1 VLKPMTGPAPSTAAE
16 AAQAGELEAGL
27 ATALRLMSIY
37 VNEPSGSQ
45 LMTVMHCLRRL
56 ATHASLATNPAA
68 STAVAQA
75 TALWSSHMLQ
85 SRSTCE
91 ADPPCAPGRDGD
103 RQGGLH

>member
-1 VLKPMTGPAPSTAAE
+1 MLEPMIGPARSTADD
-16 AAQAGELEAGL
+16 AAQAGELETGL
-27 ATALRLMSIY
+27 ATVLRLMSIY

-56 ATHASLATNPAA
+56 ATHPSLARNPAA

-75 TALWSSHMLQ
+75 TALWSSHVLH

-91 ADPPCAPGRDGD
+91 VDRPSSPGRAGD
-103 RQGGLH
+103 RQGGMH